1 MTSKSMKIFLL
12 GAIVLTTVAIVIF
25 IHFSND
31 HMECENY
38 TEHSI
43 GQNGE
48 KISTEKHLCRERLSL

>member
-1 MTSKSMKIFLL
+1 MNKKTLMIFLF
-12 GAIVLTTVAIVIF
+12 GATVLTVGILIF
-25 IHFSND
+25 ARYSND

-48 KISTEKHLCRERLSL
+48 KITTERHLCRERFNL